1 MALHPSEHAYTS
13 AHSPVSYTQ
22 HAIPA
27 TATYPFRPAGNS
39 GPSTNAE
46 SPVGAMPA
54 GPTTLPMRIITGGL
68 FGRPLDE
75 PDILEAFYDMARLAL
90 DILESEDSVDALVYI
105 GINAVWCWGSGKQPK
120 SIIYP
125 TKPCKDRQSMYEKPS
140 DSEMK
145 YWVDF
150 FLQKLRHSFPAISM
164 DNVNDDVSL
173 ESKVAGAKLYGFC
186 VAHLGERGQT

>member
-1 MALHPSEHAYTS
+1 
-13 AHSPVSYTQ
+13 
-22 HAIPA
+22 
-27 TATYPFRPAGNS
+27 
-39 GPSTNAE
+39 
-46 SPVGAMPA
+46 
-54 GPTTLPMRIITGGL
+54 MRIITGGL

-105 GINAVWCWGSGKQPK
+105 GTNAVWCWGEGKQPQ

-125 TKPCKDRQSMYEKPS
+125 TKPCKDRQSVYEKPS

-150 FLQKLRHSFPAISM
+150 FLQKLIHSFPAISM

-173 ESKVAGAKLYGFC
+173 ESKVAGAKLYGSFEWHIWVDRAKNRCSVQRKQPSNANIMRHWEPMDAGIMVLDLEVSPVLFFLPLHMC
-186 VAHLGERGQT
+186 VGVSPPHPFLR